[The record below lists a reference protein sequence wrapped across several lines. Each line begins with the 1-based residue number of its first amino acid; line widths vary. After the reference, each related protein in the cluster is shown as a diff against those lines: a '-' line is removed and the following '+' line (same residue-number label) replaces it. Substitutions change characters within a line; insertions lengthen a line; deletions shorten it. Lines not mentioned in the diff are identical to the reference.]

1 MTEQQIVGV
10 GPAFAT
16 YLRRFRGCFS
26 QKRTA
31 AHFATYSRGLL
42 SDLPRK
48 SVEPLALRSGTAV
61 RTLQEF
67 LASSRWDH
75 DRARDALQR
84 YLAGVV
90 ASLPSDGIGTVGV
103 IDETS
108 CRKWGD
114 HTPGV
119 QRQYLGCVGKVDNG
133 IVTVHIGVTKG
144 TFQALLDADLFLPKA
159 WAADRDRC
167 EQAGIPED
175 VGHQTK
181 WRLAV
186 DQWLRATGNGVSFDW
201 LTFDEG
207 YGAAVPFLKFLNL
220 VNQRF
225 VAEVPVNF
233 SVRGTAGGPARRA
246 DARLPAMVARSGKR
260 HRIAHRTVRASFW
273 RAATAAVW
281 VADREHTLV
290 AAVNEGTGE
299 VKYFL
304 TNATATPL
312 ARVLAVAF
320 RRWTV
325 EHAFRLGKQEAGL
338 MDYEGRNYTG
348 LLRHLTLALI
358 VLGFVATHTERL
370 RGEKPRGDGRA
381 GVPGTEPTVCGRVPS
396 AKGRSRGATHQR
408 RHRLSPAAERTG
420 RQVSQE
426 TTAQILAL
434 NPRCTVRTVIV
445 TGAEAPDEFVSPHC
459 WARSGEKTQQGQ

>member
-1 MTEQQIVGV
+1 MTEQEITAL
-10 GPAFAT
+10 GPAFAA
-16 YLRRFRGCFS
+16 YLRRFRDSIG
-26 QKRTA
+26 QDRTA
-31 AHFATYSRGLL
+31 AHFDTYCRGLL

-48 SVEPLALRSGTAV
+48 SVEPIALEAGTAV

-67 LASSRWDH
+67 LVTAKWNH
-75 DRARDALQR
+75 ALARELLQGH
-84 YLAGVV
+84 LANVLGE
-90 ASLPSDGIGTVGV
+90 SPDDLGTIGV

-119 QRQYLGCVGKVDNG
+119 QRQYLGCVGKIDNG

-144 TFQALLDADLFLPKA
+144 TFQALLDADLFLPKS
-159 WAADRDRC
+159 WAADRNRC
-167 EQAGIPED
+167 QDAGIPDD
-175 VGHQTK
+175 VKHRTK

-186 DQWLRATGNGVSFDW
+186 DQLLRLDANGLSFDW

-207 YGAAVPFLKFLNL
+207 YGAAVPFLRFLNL

-233 SVRGTAGGPARRA
+233 SVREQADAPARRA
-246 DARLPAMVARSGKR
+246 DVRLSAVDARGGKR
-260 HRIAHRTVRASFW
+260 HRIAHRSVRASFW
-273 RAATAAVW
+273 RAVTAAVW

-290 AAVNEGTGE
+290 AAVNEATGE

-304 TNATATPL
+304 TNATTAPL
-312 ARVLAVAF
+312 TRVLAVAF

-348 LLRHLTLALI
+348 LVRHLILALV
-358 VLGFVATHTERL
+358 VLGFVATHTQRL
-370 RGEKPRGDGRA
+370 RGEKPGGDGGT
-381 GVPGTEPTVCGRVPS
+381 GVPGAES
-396 AKGRSRGATHQR
+396 AVRGAVPTAARDPRGAAHQ
-408 RHRLSPAAERTG
+408 
-420 RQVSQE
+420 
-426 TTAQILAL
+426 
-434 NPRCTVRTVIV
+434 
-445 TGAEAPDEFVSPHC
+445 
-459 WARSGEKTQQGQ
+459 